1 MSACYPPRTSV
12 KKRIKAK
19 KALRRLRTIVNILIR
34 ELQRKLPKHLLFDIY
49 QTDFLFY
56 QQVLKQQPKDKNKTY
71 SLHERDVYVI
81 CKGKDHKKSEYGNK
95 VSIASTK
102 DSNII
107 VAVAR
112 DKKNIH
118 DKTLEDVI
126 DNADNNR
133 EKPIKQAVCDRG
145 YRGVKQINGTKI
157 ILPNRPLKR
166 DNRYQRDKKRRLCKR
181 RAAIEPII
189 GHLKQDYKY
198 PRNYL
203 KGQTGDEF
211 NVFMAACAWNLNKW
225 IIFYY
230 FLLFFIFIAKN
241 Q

>member
-1 MSACYPPRTSV
+1 MKEMSMSSV
-12 KKRIKAK
+12 KAKTTKSPNMVIKYLLHQPKIATLQQQLPGTKRIS
-19 KALRRLRTIVNILIR
+19 
-34 ELQRKLPKHLLFDIY
+34 
-49 QTDFLFY
+49 QT
-56 QQVLKQQPKDKNKTY
+56 
-71 SLHERDVYVI
+71 S
-81 CKGKDHKKSEYGNK
+81 
-95 VSIASTK
+95 
-102 DSNII
+102 
-107 VAVAR
+107 
-112 DKKNIH
+112 
-118 DKTLEDVI
+118 KTLEDVI